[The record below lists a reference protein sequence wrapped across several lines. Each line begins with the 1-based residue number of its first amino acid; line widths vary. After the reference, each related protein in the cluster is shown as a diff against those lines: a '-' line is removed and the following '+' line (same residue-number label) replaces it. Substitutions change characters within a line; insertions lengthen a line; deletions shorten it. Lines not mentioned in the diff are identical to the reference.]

1 MSGADWGLLVAVI
14 VLFAASAVLALSE
27 TAFTKMSRIRAIQM
41 EEEGKRSAAKLARM
55 LEEPARTLNAVLLAV
70 LVCQFTAATL
80 VGVLLER
87 HGAVAVLVGTVLE
100 VVLFFVVAEVA
111 PKTYAIQHTDR
122 AALRV
127 TPLLWFL
134 TQFWP
139 VRMLSSGLIG
149 AANVILPGKGLK
161 QGPFVTEEEIRTM
174 ADVAAD
180 EDAIE
185 REERAL
191 IHSIFEFG
199 DTVVREVMQPRPD
212 MVTVDAG
219 DTIESAIAA
228 AIDGGFSR
236 IPACEGTSDHIL
248 GLVYLM
254 DLVRRARDGEGGQP
268 VRSAVRPA
276 IFVPEQKRVAELLRE
291 MQKQQFHMAIVI
303 DEYGDTAG
311 LVTLEDLLEEIV
323 GEIADEYDVEAPTV
337 EHLSDGSL
345 RVAGRTPIDEVSEE
359 LGTELPD
366 TEWDTVGGLV
376 LNLLGHVPENGET
389 VRFLEF
395 ELTAEQVHE
404 RRIGSVH
411 IRRTAPADGTAV
423 AGEGLPGD
431 GPSNDGASVADASS
445 S

>member
-1 MSGADWGLLVAVI
+1 VSGADWGLLVAVF
-14 VLFAASAVLALSE
+14 VLFAVSAVLALSE

-41 EEEGKRSAAKLARM
+41 EEEGKRSASKLAKM

-248 GLVYLM
+248 GLVYLK

>member
-1 MSGADWGLLVAVI
+1 VTGADWGLLAAVL
-14 VLFAASAVLALSE
+14 VLFVVSAVLALSE

-41 EEEGKRSAAKLARM
+41 EEEGRRGASKLVRM
-55 LEEPARTLNAVLLAV
+55 LEEPARTLNAVLLVV
-70 LVCQFTAATL
+70 LVSQFTAATL
-80 VGVLLER
+80 VGVLVEQL
-87 HGAVAVLVGTVLE
+87 GALAVLVGTVVE
-100 VVLFFVVAEVA
+100 VILFFVVAEVA

-134 TQFWP
+134 TTFWP
-139 VRMLSSGLIG
+139 IRMLSRGLIG
-149 AANVILPGKGLK
+149 LANVILPGKGLK

-174 ADVAAD
+174 ADVAA
-180 EDAIE
+180 EERAIE

-212 MVTVDAG
+212 MTVVDAD

-248 GLVYLM
+248 GLVYLK
-254 DLVRRARDGEGGQP
+254 DLVRRARDGEGREP
-268 VRSAVRPA
+268 VRTAVRPA
-276 IFVPEQKRVAELLRE
+276 TFVPEQKRVAELLRE
-291 MQKQQFHMAIVI
+291 MRTQQFHMAIVI

-323 GEIADEYDVEAPTV
+323 GEIADEYDVEVPTV
-337 EHLSDGSL
+337 EHLTDGSL
-345 RVAGRTPIDEVSEE
+345 RVAGRAPIDEVSDV

-366 TEWDTVGGLV
+366 AEWDTVGGLV
-376 LNLLGHVPENGET
+376 LNLLGHVPEEGES
-389 VRFLEF
+389 VRYEDL
-395 ELTAEQVHE
+395 ELTAEAVHD
-404 RRIGSVH
+404 RRIGTVH
-411 IRRTAPADGTAV
+411 IRRVEAPPAPTEHESPPV
-423 AGEGLPGD
+423 AESQ
-431 GPSNDGASVADASS
+431 PS
-445 S
+445 

>member
-1 MSGADWGLLVAVI
+1 
-14 VLFAASAVLALSE
+14 
-27 TAFTKMSRIRAIQM
+27 
-41 EEEGKRSAAKLARM
+41 
-55 LEEPARTLNAVLLAV
+55 
-70 LVCQFTAATL
+70 
-80 VGVLLER
+80 
-87 HGAVAVLVGTVLE
+87 

-139 VRMLSSGLIG
+139 VRVLSRGLIG

-161 QGPFVTEEEIRTM
+161 EGPFVTEEEIRTM

-212 MVTVDAG
+212 MVTVEAG

-228 AIDGGFSR
+228 AIEGGYSR

-248 GLVYLM
+248 GLVYLK
-254 DLVRRARDGEGGQP
+254 DLVRRARDGEGRQP
-268 VRSAVRPA
+268 VRTAGRPA

-337 EHLSDGSL
+337 EHLPDGSL
-345 RVAGRTPIDEVSEE
+345 RVAGRTPIDEVSEA

-376 LNLLGHVPENGET
+376 LNLLGHVPENGES

-411 IRRTAPADGTAV
+411 IQRPATADGTAFSDGS
-423 AGEGLPGD
+423 AD
-431 GPSNDGASVADASS
+431 GPSGGGASVADASS